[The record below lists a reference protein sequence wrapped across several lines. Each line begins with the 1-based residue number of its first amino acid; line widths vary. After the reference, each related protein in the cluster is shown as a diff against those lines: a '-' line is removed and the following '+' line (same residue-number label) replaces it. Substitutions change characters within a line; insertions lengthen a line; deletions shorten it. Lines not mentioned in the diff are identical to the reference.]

1 MNIILYNTFYIK
13 NNIYVTYFR
22 VEGLVVLVL
31 LISRNMKMQKWPK
44 KNVQEWKLMVAEL
57 ELTFQSLN
65 VLIHQLLAFIW
76 ADQRNYYFNI
86 LKNYNLTYNY
96 FFNL

>member
-1 MNIILYNTFYIK
+1 MLKYENIILYNTFCIK
-13 NNIYVTYFR
+13 NNIYIFYFR

-44 KNVQEWKLMVAEL
+44 KNVQEWKLTVAEF

-65 VLIHQLLAFIW
+65 VLTHRLPAFIW
-76 ADQRNYYFNI
+76 ADQRNYYFYILNI
-86 LKNYNLTYNY
+86 
-96 FFNL
+96 FNIIY